1 MDFKD
6 NRRLFHGMMF
16 VFIEK
21 ISPELK
27 LEESVNGYRCMKES
41 RSFQD
46 VTKHRGKTN
55 MALCRVRR
63 WLTWLWLQWGRKN
76 KTGARSWSIWNQ
88 ERGLYSIQQKRDQ
101 SGSACKLQ
109 KPALANFK
117 RGAYWKDIRTN
128 GKAEEWDLETLES
141 KMASKD

>member
-6 NRRLFHGMMF
+6 NRRLFHGIKF
-16 VFIEK
+16 VFLEK

-41 RSFQD
+41 RLFQD
-46 VTKHRGKTN
+46 VTKHRSKTN
-55 MALCRVRR
+55 IALSRVRG
-63 WLTWLWLQWGRKN
+63 WLTWLWLWWRREN
-76 KTGARSWSIWNQ
+76 KAGTRSWSIWNQ
-88 ERGLYSIQQKRDQ
+88 ERSLYSIWQKRDQ

-117 RGAYWKDIRTN
+117 SRAYWKDIRTN
-128 GKAEEWDLETLES
+128 GKAEESDLETLES
-141 KMASKD
+141 EMASKD